1 MANFQMLNTVRAHT
15 LVFQWK
21 PVLYDLLKFQVL
33 IKFWSSFDQVR
44 SSHLACPFPLTK
56 MVPSENVIEKE
67 FCGTIFLT
75 NEQLT
80 YHYRKV
86 NSGWVGG
93 ELE

>member
-15 LVFQWK
+15 LVFQSK
-21 PVLYDLLKFQVL
+21 PVLYDLLKFQT
-33 IKFWSSFDQVR
+33 IKSDD
-44 SSHLACPFPLTK
+44 HLACPFPLTK

-86 NSGWVGG
+86 NRGWVGG